1 MEESIVSPWF
11 VYLLFNID
19 SFITVL
25 VIPCVILGGAVLVY
39 YIGGIVNAAAITG
52 SHEAE
57 KGQMQKS
64 ADNWRKVWKEHIR
77 YLIPIFISALL
88 LATLIPNKDTL
99 IAIYIADQLTW
110 KKVEKTV
117 EITNDIKNSLKK
129 DAIDI
134 IEMVTKN
141 KTEPKK

>member
-39 YIGGIVNAAAITG
+39 YIGGIVNAAAIAD

-57 KGQMQKS
+57 KGQMRKS

-88 LATLIPNKDTL
+88 LATFIPNKDTL
-99 IAIYIADQLTW
+99 IAIYVADQLTW